1 MTQPIRE
8 SLSALLDE
16 EADELDLQRIINGMD
31 GDDSAVTTWQRYNL
45 ASASM
50 RNELDQFS
58 NIDLSGRVR
67 SALAD
72 DIQAAGGGAGGNFRT
87 WLKPFASVA
96 VAASVTAV
104 ILTSTQ
110 LFNAVSNPAGTPST
124 PDVLEV
130 SGNVS
135 PMVAG
140 AQSVGFGGSA
150 SLAQVRSQPMIQAN
164 AAAVGN
170 RSAADE
176 MARQRL
182 DFYLRNHAEN
192 AALNTSSGMLPL
204 ARTALVEGQ

>member
-16 EADELDLQRIINGMD
+16 EADELDLQRIINSMD
-31 GDDSAVTTWQRYNL
+31 GDDSPVATWQRYNL

-50 RNELDQFS
+50 RNELDQFA
-58 NIDLSGRVR
+58 NVDLSMRVR
-67 SALAD
+67 NALVE
-72 DIQAAGGGAGGNFRT
+72 DIETAGGGSGRNFKT

-96 VAASVTAV
+96 VAASVTAA

-110 LFNAVSNPAGTPST
+110 LFNAVSNPAGSALTS
-124 PDVLEV
+124 DALEV

-140 AQSVGFGGSA
+140 AQSVGFGGNP
-150 SLAQVRSQPMIQAN
+150 SLAQVRSQPMIQAD
-164 AAAVGN
+164 AAAAGSH
-170 RSAADE
+170 SAADE

-182 DFYLRNHAEN
+182 EFYLRKNAEN

-204 ARTALVEGQ
+204 ARMAMAGGQ

>member
-31 GDDSAVTTWQRYNL
+31 GDDSHVATWQRYNL

-50 RNELDQFS
+50 RNELDQFA
-58 NIDLSGRVR
+58 NVDLSGRLR
-67 SALAD
+67 SALVD
-72 DIQAAGGGAGGNFRT
+72 DIQIASGGAGRSFKT
-87 WLKPFASVA
+87 WLKPLASVA

-110 LFNAVSNPAGTPST
+110 LFNAVSNPAGAAPNSG
-124 PDVLEV
+124 VLEV

-140 AQSVGFGGSA
+140 AQSVGFGGNP
-150 SLAQVRSQPMIQAN
+150 SLAQVRSQSIIQAN
-164 AAAVGN
+164 AAAIGN

-182 DFYLRNHAEN
+182 ELYLRNHAEN

-204 ARTALVEGQ
+204 ARTALGEGR

>member
-16 EADELDLQRIINGMD
+16 EADELDLQRIIKSLD
-31 GDDSAVTTWQRYNL
+31 GDDSPVATWQRYNL
-45 ASASM
+45 ASATM
-50 RNELDQFS
+50 RNELDQFA
-58 NIDLSGRVR
+58 NVDLSGRVR
-67 SALAD
+67 NALVE
-72 DIQAAGGGAGGNFRT
+72 DIQTAGGGAARNFKT

-110 LFNAVSNPAGTPST
+110 LFNAVSNSAVAPLTSDA
-124 PDVLEV
+124 LEV

-140 AQSVGFGGSA
+140 AQSVGFGGNP

-164 AAAVGN
+164 AAAAGN
-170 RSAADE
+170 HSAADE

-182 DFYLRNHAEN
+182 EFYLRNHAEN
-192 AALNTSSGMLPL
+192 AALNTSIGMLPL
-204 ARTALVEGQ
+204 ARTALVGGQ